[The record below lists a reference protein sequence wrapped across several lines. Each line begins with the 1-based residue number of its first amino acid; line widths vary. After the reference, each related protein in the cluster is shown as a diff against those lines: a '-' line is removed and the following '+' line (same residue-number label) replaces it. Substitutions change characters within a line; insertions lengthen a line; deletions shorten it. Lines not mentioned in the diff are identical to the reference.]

1 MKPVYTD
8 IHIHTSENAD
18 NLTQK
23 YDVDTLFAKVRQMA
37 QGASAL
43 LSFTDHNTIN
53 EKAYLSALAKCGDDI
68 HLLLG
73 VELHIHYDLSTEA
86 YHCHMLFKGEVTR
99 EKIQAIN
106 TVLDELYPNKV
117 VAKKS
122 ASIPTLD
129 KVINSFDTYDFVLL
143 PHGGQSHA
151 TFDKAIPAGAR
162 FDTMMERSIYYNQFD
177 GFTARNEKGRDAT
190 DEYFKKLG
198 ISEFINLLTCSDNYD
213 PRVYPQSKDANAE
226 PLNPTWMF
234 AEPTFDGLRLSLSE
248 KSRLVYS
255 EQKPGAWSLNIG
267 RVVCKNDQLDID
279 VQFTSG
285 LNVIIGGSSSG
296 KTLLVDSLSRKLK
309 NEGFQ
314 GSNYEKFGVSSIEVD
329 NPSAMQPHYIY
340 QNFIMKVVGGD
351 EEHGIQD
358 VDLIKSIFPSNS
370 EVLERIT
377 SCLGQ
382 FKAEL
387 SRLINCV
394 QKIEEVEK
402 RLKATP
408 QVGSILVLHDVKK
421 NIFDGLVPEAAKRRN
436 IIYSKE
442 VYAGHKQK
450 LKEIQGLIDA
460 NPFVESLDE
469 EFAKIFETLSK
480 IRHYSKIE
488 GSIYEVI
495 KSEHSAYDTALRAEN
510 SADQQK
516 TQLFLQLITDIK
528 EYVKLQSSFKKSL
541 SELVGFTM
549 TIDTRDVESAGHH
562 LYISNNFVM
571 SKEKLLEVFNYFLKN
586 PIASFDLL
594 EASALFEGNYRKRN
608 PKVDDYD
615 DFINKV
621 SAKFNESNKTKYKI
635 ITREE
640 KDFDSLSAGWKT
652 SVLLD
657 LILGYEQDIAP
668 IIIDQPEDNLAT
680 KYINDG
686 LVEAIKK
693 VKTRRQIIMVS
704 HNATIPMM
712 GDAQNIIYCV
722 NKGDKIVIRSSSLEG
737 QIGDVPALDLIATIT
752 DGGKPS
758 IKKRVK
764 KYNLKKFTDR

>member
-8 IHIHTSENAD
+8 IHIHTSENASIL
-18 NLTQK
+18 NQN
-23 YDVDTLFAKVRQMA
+23 YDVDTLFANVRKMA
-37 QGASAL
+37 QGADAL

-53 EKAYLSALAKCGDDI
+53 EKAYLSALTKCGDDI

-73 VELHIHYDLSTEA
+73 VELHIHYDKSTEA
-86 YHCHMLFKGEVTR
+86 YHCHLLFRNGSTVEN
-99 EKIQAIN
+99 IQAIN
-106 TVLDELYPNKV
+106 EILDKLYPNKV
-117 VAKKS
+117 VERKDE
-122 ASIPTLD
+122 SIPTINE
-129 KVINSFDTYDFVLL
+129 VINSFDSYDFVLL

-162 FDTMMERSIYYNQFD
+162 FDTMMERSVYYNQFD

-213 PRVYPQSKDANAE
+213 PRVYPQSKDSNAE

-255 EQKPGAWSLNIG
+255 EQKPGEWSLNIG

-285 LNVIIGGSSSG
+285 LNVVIGGSSSG
-296 KTLLVDSLSRKLK
+296 KTLLVDSMSRKLK

-314 GSNYEKFGVSSIEVD
+314 ESDYEKFGVSAIDVD
-329 NPSAMQPHYIY
+329 NPSAMQPHYIC
-340 QNFIMKVVGGD
+340 QNFIMRVVGND
-351 EEHGIQD
+351 DEHGVQD
-358 VDLIKSIFPSNS
+358 VDLIKRVFPSNS
-370 EVLERIT
+370 EVLEQIS

-382 FKAEL
+382 FKEEL
-387 SRLINCV
+387 SKLIKCV

-402 RLKATP
+402 SLKATP

-421 NIFDGLVPEAAKRRN
+421 NIFKGLVPESAERRN
-436 IIYSKE
+436 IKYSKE
-442 VYAGHKQK
+442 KYTNQKQS
-450 LKEIQGLIDA
+450 LNEIQGIINA
-460 NPFVESLDE
+460 NPFVDSLDD
-469 EFAKIFETLSK
+469 EFAKIYETLSK
-480 IRHYSKIE
+480 IRYYSRVE
-488 GSIYEVI
+488 GEIYLHI
-495 KSEHSAYDTALRAEN
+495 QSSHAAYDTALRAEN
-510 SADQQK
+510 SEDQRK
-516 TQLFLQLITDIK
+516 TQLFHQLIDDIK
-528 EYVKLQSSFKKSL
+528 EYIKLQRSFKQSL
-541 SELVGFTM
+541 ETLSQFSME
-549 TIDTRDVESAGHH
+549 IDTQDVESAGHH

-571 SKEKLLEVFNYFLKN
+571 SKERLLEVFNCFLKEQV
-586 PIASFDLL
+586 PSFELL
-594 EASALFEGNYRKRN
+594 NANALFESNYRKRA
-608 PKVDDYD
+608 PKVDCYD

-621 SAKFNESNKTKYKI
+621 SAKFNESNKTEYKI
-635 ITREE
+635 TTHEG

-680 KYINDG
+680 NYINDG
-686 LVEAIKK
+686 LVKAIKK
-693 VKTRRQIIMVS
+693 VKTRKQIIMVS

-712 GDAQNIIYCV
+712 GDAQNIIYCE

-737 QIGDVPALDLIATIT
+737 KIGNIPALDLIAAIT